1 MSKRIDEMDLWA
13 LSAIFISRPGAV
25 VQGRASVSRKAA
37 FCATFS
43 KKVALKCIR
52 TQFIPIVYRQGT
64 SYCLDRSEAKILYR
78 TFNA

>member
-13 LSAIFISRPGAV
+13 LSAIFVSRPGAV

-43 KKVALKCIR
+43 KKVAENYIS
-52 TQFIPIVYRQGT
+52 FILFFLERKEPKENRR
-64 SYCLDRSEAKILYR
+64 CANRSLLPA
-78 TFNA
+78 